1 MTLPTDKHDLT
12 AITSQRDQI
21 GRMIRRA
28 ESRSNI
34 TDQVAPPLSRIV
46 RQGGQTEAQDTEALD
61 TTENAGVPIPAE
73 VARSGEVDEAQA
85 SFPADAPTSAEDDL
99 NDPMQQDPPDWIIQ
113 QASLSELLL
122 WRLGIPLDRELIE
135 REHRR
140 SQESVDLKPPITT
153 RKVADAIAHL
163 SLQLIEGKLDANSA
177 KTSLYALQTLLTALR
192 LQIVEEKKAK
202 AITKK
207 KSPRKN
213 PNAKRKR

>member
-12 AITSQRDQI
+12 AITTQRDQI
-21 GRMIRRA
+21 GRMIAHDPQRQANPSTRGVVIEPVQKA
-28 ESRSNI
+28 PHEEGEKVPEESRQKVPE
-34 TDQVAPPLSRIV
+34 TTQYEVPEKVPDAHAPIL
-46 RQGGQTEAQDTEALD
+46 
-61 TTENAGVPIPAE
+61 
-73 VARSGEVDEAQA
+73 
-85 SFPADAPTSAEDDL
+85 ADAPTSAEDDL

-122 WRLGIPLDRELIE
+122 WRLGIPLDRALVE
-135 REHRR
+135 REYRR
-140 SQESVDLKPPITT
+140 SHDAVDLKPPITT

-163 SLQLIEGKLDANSA
+163 SLQLIEGKLDADSA

-202 AITKK
+202 VTAKK
-207 KSPRKN
+207 KSPRRK

>member
-12 AITSQRDQI
+12 AITTQRDQI
-21 GRMIRRA
+21 GRMIRRE

-34 TDQVAPPLSRIV
+34 TDEVAPPLSRIV
-46 RQGGQTEAQDTEALD
+46 RQGAEVE
-61 TTENAGVPIPAE
+61 VPAE
-73 VARSGEVDEAQA
+73 PVQKVSQEEEKKVPEEPRQKVPEITQYEVPEKVPVDDD
-85 SFPADAPTSAEDDL
+85 DA

-122 WRLGIPLDRELIE
+122 WRLGIPLDRALVE
-135 REHRR
+135 REYRR
-140 SQESVDLKPPITT
+140 SHDAVDLKPPITT

-163 SLQLIEGKLDANSA
+163 SLQLIEGKLDADSA

-192 LQIVEEKKAK
+192 LQIVEEKKAT